1 MNLFY
6 RSSRSSSSGGLKRHN
21 ARRDAKRVPYKF
33 QKDRRA
39 KFKSTEDLIHRLYVC
54 ISGAAD
60 QLQSNYAADF
70 RYEKLVKSQQNIVY
84 CVHSETVFFFLN
96 FKKGV
101 SYKTE
106 SMLFLFLGKSNIKFT
121 VVHELVWGNSAY
133 IPFHLF
139 QEKLV

>member
-1 MNLFY
+1 MKSGLDAMPIFLLDDLLINYPAF
-6 RSSRSSSSGGLKRHN
+6 RSSRSSSSGLKRHN

-70 RYEKLVKSQQNIVY
+70 RLVEFWI
-84 CVHSETVFFFLN
+84 
-96 FKKGV
+96 
-101 SYKTE
+101 
-106 SMLFLFLGKSNIKFT
+106 
-121 VVHELVWGNSAY
+121 
-133 IPFHLF
+133 
-139 QEKLV
+139 

>member
-1 MNLFY
+1 MTYITPTLIDISVCCIFGYLQGIICLYYLNLKLIIKFEFFS

-70 RYEKLVKSQQNIVY
+70 RYEIIRQ
-84 CVHSETVFFFLN
+84 
-96 FKKGV
+96 
-101 SYKTE
+101 
-106 SMLFLFLGKSNIKFT
+106 
-121 VVHELVWGNSAY
+121 
-133 IPFHLF
+133 IPTKYVCSGTLR
-139 QEKLV
+139 

>member
-1 MNLFY
+1 MFPRGAKDEHFSYFHSSCQLGLINYPAF
-6 RSSRSSSSGGLKRHN
+6 RSSRSSSSGWKRHN

-70 RYEKLVKSQQNIVY
+70 RYEKFVKSNQTTTQYMIY
-84 CVHSETVFFFLN
+84 TGGSCV
-96 FKKGV
+96 
-101 SYKTE
+101 
-106 SMLFLFLGKSNIKFT
+106 MLFLIFIKKNRNIQHPQFA
-121 VVHELVWGNSAY
+121 LR
-133 IPFHLF
+133 
-139 QEKLV
+139 